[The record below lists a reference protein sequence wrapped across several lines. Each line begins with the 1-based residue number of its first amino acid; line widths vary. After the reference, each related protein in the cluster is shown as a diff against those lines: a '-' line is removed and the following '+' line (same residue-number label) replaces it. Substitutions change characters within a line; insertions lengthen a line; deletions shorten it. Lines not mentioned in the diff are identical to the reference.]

1 MNCPDQSENKKEM
14 DLSFIS
20 VLHQIEMEN
29 RPVVHELE
37 QTDVEDS
44 SLHDQLPSVASNQEQ
59 VVGGSKFV
67 TYTFSIFFLKL
78 RFYCNCSFIGN
89 VEVASMDESSDENDE
104 EAMLKIGEDEYPFSV
119 VDGDVALIARMTSD
133 EKDAY
138 IELYQKIF
146 GEDDFC

>member
-1 MNCPDQSENKKEM
+1 MNCPDQSENKKERDM
-14 DLSFIS
+14 SFIS
-20 VLHQIEMEN
+20 VLYQIEFEN

-44 SLHDQLPSVASNQEQ
+44 SLQDQLPFVATNQEQ

-67 TYTFSIFFLKL
+67 TYTFSLFFLKL

-89 VEVASMDESSDENDE
+89 VEVASMDESDENDE
-104 EAMLKIGEDEYPFSV
+104 EAMLKIGDEEYPFSV
-119 VDGDVALIARMTSD
+119 IDGDVALIGRMTSD

-138 IELYQKIF
+138 IELHQKMF
-146 GEDDFC
+146 DDDDFYK